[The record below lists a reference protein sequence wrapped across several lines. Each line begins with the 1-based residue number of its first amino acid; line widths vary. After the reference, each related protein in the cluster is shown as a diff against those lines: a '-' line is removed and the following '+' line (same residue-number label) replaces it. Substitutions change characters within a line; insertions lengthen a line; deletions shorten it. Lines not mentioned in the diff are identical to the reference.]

1 MLGLADSKVLMDAFV
16 GEGNEIVDVV
26 DDIHYNSGP
35 CTAIGLTKNENQTM
49 PTAEEIAGELYVP
62 PTDPEDAD
70 LPPVPTCDSTPDDA
84 VADGPA
90 TLSAIAETVFVSS
103 CMFSSCHQGE
113 AAVRGLDLASA
124 DLHGEL
130 MNHDVQADTT
140 APLIKPGDAEGSYLY
155 QLISDCT
162 PEDRS
167 GNLVNHMPL
176 NAPFL
181 LAPELVARVRDWID
195 AGAKND

>member
-1 MLGLADSKVLMDAFV
+1 MLGLADSKVLMDAGV
-16 GEGNEIVDVV
+16 PKDNETIDVV
-26 DDIHYNSGP
+26 DGVHYNTAP
-35 CTAIGLTKNENQTM
+35 CDAIGLPKHEDQTL
-49 PTAEEIAGELYVP
+49 PTAEEIEGELYVP
-62 PTDPEDAD
+62 PTDPNDAD
-70 LPPVPTCDSTPDDA
+70 LPPVPECESTPDDA

-103 CMFSSCHQGE
+103 CTFSSCHQG
-113 AAVRGLDLASA
+113 AGAVRGLDLAAA
-124 DLHGEL
+124 DLHAEL

-140 APLIKPGDAEGSYLY
+140 APLVKPGDPEGSYLY

-162 PEDRS
+162 PEDGS
-167 GNLVNHMPL
+167 GTRVNHMPL

-181 LAPELVARVRDWID
+181 LDPGLVARVRDWIA